1 MDEARFT
8 LRIHPIIMN
17 KMKHIARSNGRSVN
31 KEIEQILKWVVDDY
45 ERKYGRVVLSDE
57 EMETKSNKKI
67 EPVAEQPMDMLFKLE
82 KQFFK
87 IVYVLSDKGSDIV
100 GETIVCI
107 LFLAALYYV
116 IKFLFNHMSS
126 SDDDD
131 GPGGFTGNPFV

>member
-82 KQFFK
+82 K
-87 IVYVLSDKGSDIV
+87 
-100 GETIVCI
+100 
-107 LFLAALYYV
+107 
-116 IKFLFNHMSS
+116 
-126 SDDDD
+126 
-131 GPGGFTGNPFV
+131 

>member
-8 LRIHPIIMN
+8 FRIHPIIMN

-67 EPVAEQPMDMLFKLE
+67 EPVTEQPMDMLFKLE
-82 KQFFK
+82 K
-87 IVYVLSDKGSDIV
+87 
-100 GETIVCI
+100 
-107 LFLAALYYV
+107 
-116 IKFLFNHMSS
+116 
-126 SDDDD
+126 
-131 GPGGFTGNPFV
+131 

>member
-57 EMETKSNKKI
+57 ELETKSSKKI
-67 EPVAEQPMDMLFKLE
+67 EPVADQPMDMLFKLE
-82 KQFFK
+82 K
-87 IVYVLSDKGSDIV
+87 
-100 GETIVCI
+100 
-107 LFLAALYYV
+107 
-116 IKFLFNHMSS
+116 
-126 SDDDD
+126 
-131 GPGGFTGNPFV
+131 